1 MVGLDPTIH
10 AAGEAVDP
18 RVKPEDDE
26 REGVDASEG
35 AVRPRRSADVPTPHF
50 HIARPAK
57 GR

>member
-1 MVGLDPTIH
+1 MVGLDPTFH
-10 AAGEAVDP
+10 AVGEAVDP

-35 AVRPRRSADVPTPHF
+35 AVRRSAVVPTPHF

>member
-10 AAGEAVDP
+10 AAGEAMDP

-26 REGVDASEG
+26 REGVGASEG
-35 AVRPRRSADVPTPHF
+35 AVRRLADVPTPHF
-50 HIARPAK
+50 HIAHPAK

>member
-1 MVGLDPTIH
+1 MVGLDPAIH

-26 REGVDASEG
+26 REGVGASEG
-35 AVRPRRSADVPTPHF
+35 AVRLPADMPIPHF

>member
-35 AVRPRRSADVPTPHF
+35 AVRRSADMPTPHF